1 MKKKLLVIVL
11 AVGMLVSFGC
21 ANKANN
27 GAVHAKSADA
37 PGPNA
42 TASESG
48 AKGAEARSTASS
60 RPAAAASA
68 SAARVF
74 CESAC
79 GRISTCSDAICDVM
93 SVGMPEAARVRV
105 RTAMR
110 KEMSDVPKCIRKCT
124 PDVTAHPDS
133 EENRGIRA
141 CMAKPSDCKV
151 FAACFKVVISQH
163 KSKPV
168 EGKAPHT
175 GPSAPVEEKTPH
187 TGPSA
192 PSKTP
197 AGSAP
202 R

>member
-1 MKKKLLVIVL
+1 MVNKIAEVVL

-27 GAVHAKSADA
+27 GAVHAKSAAA
-37 PGPNA
+37 PAPNA
-42 TASESG
+42 DSAAGPGTRG
-48 AKGAEARSTASS
+48 ADARSTPSPRAV
-60 RPAAAASA
+60 AAASMQGPK

-79 GRISTCSDAICDVM
+79 GRISTCSDAISDAM
-93 SVGMPEAARVRV
+93 SVGMPEAARVRG

-110 KEMSDVPKCIRKCT
+110 KELSDVPKCIRKCM
-124 PDVTAHPDS
+124 PDVTAQPDS

-151 FAACFKVVISQH
+151 FAACFKVVIS
-163 KSKPV
+163 KPKPKPV
-168 EGKAPHT
+168 DEKTPHA
-175 GPSAPVEEKTPH
+175 GPSAPNKGP
-187 TGPSA
+187 TGP
-192 PSKTP
+192 TP
-197 AGSAP
+197 